1 MMFLIRFWSN
11 LTKKDSVESAKYEI
25 QFFSTFTP
33 VLGRFFHR
41 SGFFRIG
48 SGFLADPYSEKK
60 SDPDKKNGSETLD
73 NGHINAAMDILMQL
87 TASRCPNS
95 KSVAPQG
102 QTDQDHCSIGQDL
115 YARIWFSCKL
125 TAVLTCRLLTEVSAR
140 TWGKTVSARLMSF

>member
-1 MMFLIRFWSN
+1 MLRVLDTNNNI
-11 LTKKDSVESAKYEI
+11 
-25 QFFSTFTP
+25 FSTFTP
-33 VLGRFFHR
+33 VLGLFFHR

-60 SDPDKKNGSETLD
+60 SDQDIKKTD
-73 NGHINAAMDILMQL
+73 PKHWTMDILMQL